1 LKRDDVY
8 FVVLD
13 PVPLVVPDVPP
24 VVPVALLPVV
34 PVVPPPAPP
43 PAPVVPVALLPEV
56 PPPAAPPPS
65 DPPRLQPAII
75 MVSAAAAS
83 ITLAAL
89 DTVCIIII
97 PFLIEFSN

>member
-1 LKRDDVY
+1 
-8 FVVLD
+8 VLD

-24 VVPVALLPVV
+24 VVPLPVV
-34 PVVPPPAPP
+34 PP

-65 DPPRLQPAII
+65 DAPRLQPATI

-89 DTVCIIII
+89 DTVCIAI
-97 PFLIEFSN
+97 PFLIEFSH